1 MTIFTFLG
9 KKTEKEICP
18 GLHASHRFMCM
29 SSNAQAASN
38 LAQSSTNNSQN
49 HNYIHNIHLIFY
61 CPLPLIQML
70 CAVLLAFTK
79 WTPRAQWGKFSP
91 NMGLRSDL
99 KQDSVPVFCVCWGF
113 SLHICWHFF
122 IWFDLACQTSAAG
135 IWFSLQQVYLLEGVS
150 LSDDTLFFISD
161 QRNGCKY
168 FSTLQYFLTTEN
180 NEGLPISWKT
190 HFIS

>member
-99 KQDSVPVFCVCWGF
+99 KQDSVPVFCVC
-113 SLHICWHFF
+113 
-122 IWFDLACQTSAAG
+122 
-135 IWFSLQQVYLLEGVS
+135 
-150 LSDDTLFFISD
+150 
-161 QRNGCKY
+161 
-168 FSTLQYFLTTEN
+168 
-180 NEGLPISWKT
+180 
-190 HFIS
+190 